1 MKDDQKPQ
9 FLRAFA
15 NWIDEWDKL
24 KMPNCEQF
32 TLTAQTSSALRRT
45 LRCHAALIEDL
56 LQNDGYKFV
65 LTSRFQ
71 SDPLER
77 RYGQYRQMSGGRFLV
92 GLKDVSSSEKILK
105 IKSLVKEGF
114 DINDSVKV
122 DQKTDEELE
131 KFKRSVNHIII
142 DSDRIRLSDETKEI
156 SDNVGGYIAK
166 KLTGIYKGCCEN
178 LLTGSN
184 EDAHYINLL
193 SRGGLKV
200 PSAGL
205 GNYVAHGFAILH
217 AATDLIRN
225 SDLPSR
231 VAGEELLKRT
241 LHAEGF
247 VCAKHE
253 KTACT
258 RTNRIITN
266 VFLNNQRKRTTDS
279 VVKDK
284 VVAFKKSKRSKSL

>member
-1 MKDDQKPQ
+1 
-9 FLRAFA
+9 
-15 NWIDEWDKL
+15 
-24 KMPNCEQF
+24 
-32 TLTAQTSSALRRT
+32 
-45 LRCHAALIEDL
+45 
-56 LQNDGYKFV
+56 
-65 LTSRFQ
+65 
-71 SDPLER
+71 
-77 RYGQYRQMSGGRFLV
+77 
-92 GLKDVSSSEKILK
+92 
-105 IKSLVKEGF
+105 
-114 DINDSVKV
+114 
-122 DQKTDEELE
+122 
-131 KFKRSVNHIII
+131 
-142 DSDRIRLSDETKEI
+142 
-156 SDNVGGYIAK
+156 
-166 KLTGIYKGCCEN
+166 
-178 LLTGSN
+178 
-184 EDAHYINLL
+184 
-193 SRGGLKV
+193 V

-284 VVAFKKSKRSKSL
+284 VVAFKKSKRSKSP